1 MCIKKVILPAMLSIS
16 MTWTFAQDTTRPA
29 AAAGNEEIAQ
39 KLANPVGNV
48 ISLPFQ
54 NNLFFGMGPSNG
66 SKWLMNVQPVIPVQI
81 TKDLNLISRVIVPV
95 ISQNNVF
102 GPSGRQTGI
111 GDVAYSAFVSPA
123 NPKPG
128 GWIWGVGPIINLP
141 LATDERLGLG
151 KFGAGPTAVFL
162 KPGRHTYG
170 VLMWN
175 MWAGGNS
182 IGYMQPFF
190 TKTFSNGA
198 SVGTSLEMT
207 RNWTNETLSGIV
219 SFSAAK
225 VLNINKQ
232 IVSVSTGPII
242 GFGDDPFRPGWGWR
256 FGISLVFPK

>member
-1 MCIKKVILPAMLSIS
+1 